1 MISPITPPFELMNQW
16 YKKACKDPYN
26 GGKFIMSQVLKDICN
41 SAAQWGADQELEAC
55 CEWLG
60 MCKPHQVLASV
71 PADLRATRRPKP
83 QSETD
88 QALEALNQMD
98 KPLGVVTASRAS
110 IIRRALERLKELEAV
125 ND

>member
-1 MISPITPPFELMNQW
+1 MSQPSPITPPPELVQQW
-16 YKKACKDPYN
+16 VEKSVSEHHPGVACSLV
-26 GGKFIMSQVLKDICN
+26 GRLATA
-41 SAAQWGADQELEAC
+41 AAQWGADQELEAC

-98 KPLGVVTASRAS
+98 KPLGVVTAKRAS
-110 IIRRALERLKELEAV
+110 IIRRALERLKELEAA